1 MLACLEKQ
9 VQQCTGLVVCNCK
22 LLEVERIQLSWWL
35 RLGPSAATAHS
46 FQSPFLTPELNNFHL
61 IIPIIAA
68 AARCSLLPTIWMALT
83 LSLITS
89 WSPEMDVPIRPC
101 PVQSSAAPDTTPEMW
116 KGPNGPYP
124 AQPSPAQAVLCL
136 ELLNIDIDKK
146 TIYSSEKMQRG
157 SLKTEK
163 VLVCKLLVPVLSAF
177 VYSSSKNWGT
187 LNITSQDV
195 QSCGTN
201 VSAVWRTAGC
211 PQLSSHQ
218 PAAAPCP

>member
-1 MLACLEKQ
+1 MKLRIWDSLLD
-9 VQQCTGLVVCNCK
+9 TGLVVSNCK

-35 RLGPSAATAHS
+35 RLGPSTATAHS

-146 TIYSSEKMQRG
+146 TIHSNARRHPQNREG
-157 SLKTEK
+157 
-163 VLVCKLLVPVLSAF
+163 
-177 VYSSSKNWGT
+177 
-187 LNITSQDV
+187 
-195 QSCGTN
+195 
-201 VSAVWRTAGC
+201 VSM
-211 PQLSSHQ
+211 
-218 PAAAPCP
+218 

>member
-1 MLACLEKQ
+1 MKLRIWDSLLD
-9 VQQCTGLVVCNCK
+9 TGLVVSNCK

-35 RLGPSAATAHS
+35 RLGPSTATAHS

-68 AARCSLLPTIWMALT
+68 GGRCSLLPTIWMALT

-124 AQPSPAQAVLCL
+124 AQCPAQ
-136 ELLNIDIDKK
+136 NQS
-146 TIYSSEKMQRG
+146 YSILISILWWTQYSERAPISIIKRF
-157 SLKTEK
+157 
-163 VLVCKLLVPVLSAF
+163 CCVP
-177 VYSSSKNWGT
+177 
-187 LNITSQDV
+187 I
-195 QSCGTN
+195 
-201 VSAVWRTAGC
+201 
-211 PQLSSHQ
+211 
-218 PAAAPCP
+218 